1 MSATFPPELLEPLA
15 QAIAERAAE
24 LALERLPAPASLPEY
39 LTVEEAADYM
49 RCRRQRVYDLL
60 SSRRL
65 PRHKDG
71 RRVLLRRSEIDA
83 YLADGGS
90 VRGRA

>member
-1 MSATFPPELLEPLA
+1 MSSTLPPELLEPLA

-24 LALERLPAPASLPEY
+24 LVLERQPPPASLPEY

-49 RCRRQRVYDLL
+49 RASRQRVYDLL

-71 RRVLLRRSEIDA
+71 TRVLLRRTEIDA
-83 YLADGGS
+83 YLAGAGS
-90 VRGRA
+90 VRGGA